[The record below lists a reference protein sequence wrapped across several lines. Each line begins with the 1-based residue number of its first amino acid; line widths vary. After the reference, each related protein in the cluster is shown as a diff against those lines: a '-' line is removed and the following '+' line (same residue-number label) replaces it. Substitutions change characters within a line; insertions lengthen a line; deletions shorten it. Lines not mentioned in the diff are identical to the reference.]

1 MQYRIM
7 WNAGQA
13 SSSEAMR
20 NLMSSVEN
28 SVNQAIANGFR
39 PLGGISVSRSDQE
52 DDTYLMVAQAV
63 VYEDTILLSK

>member
-39 PLGGISVSRSDQE
+39 PLGGISVSRADQD